1 MKEKYKAGYEVC
13 QTQGFNRMRSM
24 TGTAL
29 EGYLSNKKFKVISQ
43 QIIDVNV
50 VFRIED
56 KFVVARVGFD
66 RSMARVSVTPTY
78 VNNA

>member
-1 MKEKYKAGYEVC
+1 
-13 QTQGFNRMRSM
+13 MRSM

-29 EGYLSNKKFKVISQ
+29 ENYLSNKKFKVTSQ
-43 QIIDVNV
+43 YIIDVNV

-66 RSMARVSVTPTY
+66 ISTARVSVTPTC
-78 VNNA
+78 VNTA